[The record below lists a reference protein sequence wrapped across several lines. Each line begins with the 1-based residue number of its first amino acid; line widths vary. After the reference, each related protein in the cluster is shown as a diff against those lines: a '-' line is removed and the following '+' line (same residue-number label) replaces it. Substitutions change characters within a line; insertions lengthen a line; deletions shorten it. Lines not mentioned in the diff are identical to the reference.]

1 MEWFQVGFCERIL
14 SVTKQEKTHRS
25 PLAEGARISLLTDL
39 LFPPERQIQTRRFL
53 SSSFSFF
60 SVRIIID
67 FCEEDLRVGTAQM
80 PDGKTSTKFRRS
92 KEENRLSLNK
102 TYLNVFEVLIWV
114 TKKWLFSEKVTNFD
128 YCMPGD
134 VLANLWRAMTCENV
148 HWFRCRLHWIRRL
161 RARAMHGHLV
171 RFGVWVD

>member
-1 MEWFQVGFCERIL
+1 MQLFFSTPKKIFWKTLFPQQIFWAIYFLREAPFPSGGTNPNPTI
-14 SVTKQEKTHRS
+14 SV
-25 PLAEGARISLLTDL
+25 L
-39 LFPPERQIQTRRFL
+39 LF
-53 SSSFSFF
+53 SSL
-60 SVRIIID
+60 RIIID

-102 TYLNVFEVLIWV
+102 TYRNVFEVLIWV
-114 TKKWLFSEKVTNFD
+114 TKKWLFSEKVVNFD

-148 HWFRCRLHWIRRL
+148 HWFRCRLHWLRRL

-171 RFGVWVD
+171 MLIIFMLREV